1 MYSNHNNNIKC
12 VDSTIKYIGF
22 EPIDYVINLT
32 ALSSF
37 MIFRILVIC
46 FYLCIASSNKLN

>member
-22 EPIDYVINLT
+22 ESIDYVINLD
-32 ALSSF
+32 AFSSF

-46 FYLCIASSNKLN
+46 FYLCIVSSNK